1 MKEKTE
7 IEERDLSGYT
17 PIMQQYIRH
26 KERFPSTLVLF
37 RLGDFY
43 ETFFDDALSIHRLI
57 GITLTKRGKDPQG
70 NPIPMAGVPAVS
82 LEQYVARL
90 VRLGQS
96 VVIVEQFGTP
106 GKPDFERRV
115 SRIIT
120 PGTLTEDNL
129 LPEKSNAVLLA
140 VSAPS
145 RKGRPYGFA
154 WMTLSNGE
162 FYAEEVPLAQIE
174 TEIARISPSEVLVDE
189 ELKKQLSQAFPS
201 LAFTTMPEWHF
212 DSDRGA
218 QQLKELFSLDNLD
231 AWGASDKV
239 EILACANALLDY
251 AGETQVDMMPYL
263 LPMKVVSDS
272 DYIIIDAASRRNLE
286 ICDSIRKESSRLT
299 LLGVMDDCETP
310 MGSRCLRRLLN
321 EPLRDRDEVVLRQ
334 NAVQKLIEWERK
346 DALLEAVHSLPDI
359 ERIAS
364 RIALRRARPRDLSSL
379 RDALPVLSAISSGL
393 LRAEDPLLTRISAQA
408 VVPSEVEELLRA
420 AIMDEPSAFIRDG
433 DVIRSEFNEE
443 LKSLRDLRDNTSRF
457 LLEFEQNEKAATGIS
472 TLRVEFNKVHGFYIE
487 MPKGAAASAPGHYI
501 RKQTL
506 KNVERFTTHE
516 LKSYEEKALSS
527 RERTLDLESELY
539 DGVVA
544 ALSEHV
550 ESLLRAASAAAFV
563 DALGAVAKHSIKMN
577 WVKPVISEKSGITI
591 VKGRHP
597 VVETTIER
605 YIPND
610 ARLGDGRRLLI
621 ITGPNMGGKSTYMRS
636 VALIC
641 LLAWAGFFVP
651 AQSAEIGPIDR
662 IHTRI
667 GASDDLARGR
677 STFMVE
683 MTEAAQILHEAT
695 SKSLVLMDEIGRGTS
710 TYDGLALAGAI
721 AQELVAGIR
730 SYTLFATHYFEL
742 TQMANTEKEAANV
755 HVSASQTKSRVVF
768 MHEVE
773 EGPAQKSYGVA
784 VAQLA
789 GVPAHVVRRAKAL
802 LSELE
807 REKVR
812 DEFNLFAEI
821 SSPAEEEP
829 REEMTRDEKEALK
842 IVRAL
847 QSIDAD
853 SLSPRE
859 ALALVFDLKNAAEEL
874 NI

>member
-1 MKEKTE
+1 MQEKNETV
-7 IEERDLSGYT
+7 ERDLSGYT

-43 ETFFDDALSIHRLI
+43 ETFFDDALNIHRLI
-57 GITLTKRGKDPQG
+57 GITLTKRGKDPHG
-70 NPIPMAGVPAVS
+70 NSIPMAGVPAVS

-140 VSAPS
+140 VSAPR

-162 FYAEEVPLAQIE
+162 FYAEEVPEAQIE

-189 ELKKQLSQAFPS
+189 SLKKKLSSAFPS
-201 LAFTTMPEWHF
+201 LAFTSMPDWHF
-212 DSDRGA
+212 DSERGE

-231 AWGASDKV
+231 AWGASGKS

-263 LPMKVVSDS
+263 LPMKIISES

-286 ICDSIRKESSRLT
+286 ICDSIRKENSSLT
-299 LLGVMDDCETP
+299 LLGVMDECETP
-310 MGSRCLRRLLN
+310 MGTRRLRRLLN
-321 EPLRDRDEVVLRQ
+321 EPLRDRNEVILRQ
-334 NAVQKLIEWERK
+334 NAVERLMNWEHRE
-346 DALLEAVHSLPDI
+346 ALLEAVHSLPDI

-379 RDALPVLSAISSGL
+379 RDALPVLSGISAGL
-393 LRAEDPLLTRISAQA
+393 LRAEDPLLNKISAQA
-408 VVPSEVEELLRA
+408 VVPSDVEELLRA

-443 LKSLRDLRDNTSRF
+443 LKNLRDLRDNTSKF
-457 LLEFEQNEKAATGIS
+457 LLELEQSEKAATGIS

-487 MPKGAAASAPGHYI
+487 MPKGAAGSAPTHYI

-516 LKSYEEKALSS
+516 LKSYEEKALSA
-527 RERTLDLESELY
+527 RERTLDLESDLY

-544 ALSEHV
+544 KLSEYV
-550 ESLLRAASAAAFV
+550 EHLLTAASAAAFI

-577 WVKPVISEKSGITI
+577 WVKPVISEKSGISI

-597 VVETTIER
+597 VVETTMEH

-641 LLAWAGFFVP
+641 LLAWAGCFVP

-721 AQELVAGIR
+721 AQELVSGIR

-742 TQMANTEKEAANV
+742 TQMVNTEKEAANV

-789 GVPAHVVRRAKAL
+789 GVPAHVVRRARAI

-807 REKVR
+807 REKNH
-812 DEFNLFAEI
+812 DELNLFAALG
-821 SSPAEEEP
+821 SPVDDDP
-829 REEMTRDEKEALK
+829 VQEMSADEKEALK
-842 IVRAL
+842 IVRSI

-853 SLSPRE
+853 NLSPRE
-859 ALALVFDLKNAAEEL
+859 ALALLFDLKNAVGEL
-874 NI
+874 RI